1 MKEQKIR
8 FTPIPSTA
16 EVEAERERLAYRSRY
31 MRVLR
36 STVYTLLVVAAVAV
50 LLAPLFLPALR
61 RRRRGKP
68 PCRQPAVDRKSV
80 SSRFPSPCAAKG
92 RTDQK
97 CQNIHRH
104 DGRTHRRPCENGD
117 QNPQRRAAY

>member
-36 STVYTLLVVAAVAV
+36 STVYTL
-50 LLAPLFLPALR
+50 PTILR
-61 RRRRGKP
+61 
-68 PCRQPAVDRKSV
+68 V
-80 SSRFPSPCAAKG
+80 
-92 RTDQK
+92 
-97 CQNIHRH
+97 
-104 DGRTHRRPCENGD
+104 
-117 QNPQRRAAY
+117 

>member
-36 STVYTLLVVAAVAV
+36 STVYT
-50 LLAPLFLPALR
+50 PCCW
-61 RRRRGKP
+61 P
-68 PCRQPAVDRKSV
+68 PCFCRCCRSLAT
-80 SSRFPSPCAAKG
+80 A
-92 RTDQK
+92 
-97 CQNIHRH
+97 
-104 DGRTHRRPCENGD
+104 
-117 QNPQRRAAY
+117 

>member
-36 STVYTLLVVAAVAV
+36 STVYTLLAGPRCS
-50 LLAPLFLPALR
+50 APMNR
-61 RRRRGKP
+61 
-68 PCRQPAVDRKSV
+68 
-80 SSRFPSPCAAKG
+80 
-92 RTDQK
+92 
-97 CQNIHRH
+97 
-104 DGRTHRRPCENGD
+104 
-117 QNPQRRAAY
+117 